1 MKTVLVVDDD
11 TEILD
16 MVRLVLEEKG
26 HNVATAKDGKACMR
40 DIIVK
45 KPDLIIMDLKMPNM
59 DGLNALDLIRVTQ
72 LNRQVPIIM
81 WSGDT
86 DPNVIAR
93 AERLGADDFLSKS
106 TPMPEFTKIVED
118 HLFSLENEEVL
129 ELLKK
134 GTLNK
139 ASGSL
144 PGGMNPAEYPGWDT
158 YPVSLRERELALQM
172 REGSAQEKVMAL
184 TPMQMKDNVRLFQR
198 MPKRWRMFYP

>member
-11 TEILD
+11 NEILE
-16 MVRLVLEEKG
+16 MVRVVLEEKG
-26 HNVATAKDGKACMR
+26 YNVATARDGKACMR

-72 LNRQVPIIM
+72 LNHQVPILM

-86 DPNVIAR
+86 DPEVVAR
-93 AERLGADDFLSKS
+93 ATRLGADDFLSKS
-106 TPMPEFTKIVED
+106 TPMPEFSKIVD
-118 HLFSLENEEVL
+118 NHLFSLEGEEII

-139 ASGSL
+139 TTGPL
-144 PGGMNPAEYPGWDT
+144 PGGMNPADHPGWET
-158 YPVSLRERELALQM
+158 YPVSM
-172 REGSAQEKVMAL
+172 REHELCVQFKEGVTQEKAL
-184 TPMQMKDNVRLFQR
+184 LMPVSELKENVRVWQK
-198 MPKRWRMFYP
+198 MPKRWRRFYP